1 MKYYPAYEGADL
13 VEIHSRWAI
22 PAMPLTRNLKCS
34 MPFIDLIQP
43 LLERRDLDNVQAHA
57 LMGWLLDGEATEAQ
71 VGGAITALKL
81 KGVTPGELASF
92 AMALRDR
99 AKRLELDPDVVDTC
113 GTGGGRNTF
122 NISTAAAFVAA
133 GAGVKIAKHGN
144 RSVTSKC
151 GSADVL
157 ESLGA
162 KLQDDL
168 GKLARIFSEAGIVF
182 MFAPVHHPGMRH
194 VGKARKEL
202 GFRSV
207 FNQLGPLANPAGAK
221 RQMIGVYEPG
231 LVEPM
236 AQALAK
242 LGAERAIVVHGE
254 DGLDEISPCG
264 PTKAAFVLNGDVR
277 LTTIG
282 PGDFGLSPVPES
294 SLEPGDDAA
303 ENATILQLA
312 ISELGSSRSKAILP
326 SAAMTIWLSGAADD
340 LAKARTMAE
349 ESIESGMAAEKLEQ
363 FVGAC
368 TKV

>member
-1 MKYYPAYEGADL
+1 
-13 VEIHSRWAI
+13 
-22 PAMPLTRNLKCS
+22 
-34 MPFIDLIQP
+34 MPFLDLIQP
-43 LLERRDLDNVQAHA
+43 LLDQRNLDDVQAHA
-57 LMGWLLDGEATEAQ
+57 LMSWLLDGEATEAQ
-71 VGGAITALKL
+71 VGAAITALKL
-81 KGVTPGELASF
+81 KGVAPGELASF
-92 AMALRDR
+92 ALALRER
-99 AKRLELDPDVVDTC
+99 AKKLDLGPNVVDTC
-113 GTGGGRNTF
+113 GTGGGRSTF

-133 GAGVKIAKHGN
+133 GAGIKIAKHGN

-168 GKLARIFSEAGIVF
+168 TKLTAIFHEAGIVF

-221 RQMIGVYEPG
+221 RQLIGVYDPS
-231 LVEPM
+231 LIEPM
-236 AQALAK
+236 AKALAQ
-242 LGAERAIVVHGE
+242 LGAERAVVVHGD

-264 PTKAAFVLNGDVR
+264 PSKAGFVLNGEVR
-277 LTTIG
+277 IASVA
-282 PGDFGLSPVPES
+282 PKDFGLSLIPEGA
-294 SLEPGDDAA
+294 LEPGEDSA
-303 ENATILQLA
+303 ENAAILQLA

-326 SAAMTIWLSGAADD
+326 SAAMAIWLSGRADD
-340 LAKARTMAE
+340 LEQARVMAE

-363 FVGAC
+363 FIGAC
-368 TKV
+368 AKA

>member
-1 MKYYPAYEGADL
+1 MIL
-13 VEIHSRWAI
+13 
-22 PAMPLTRNLKCS
+22 
-34 MPFIDLIQP
+34 MPFPDLIQP
-43 LLERRDLDNVQAHA
+43 LLEQHNLSPEQAQG
-57 LMGWLLDGEATEAQ
+57 LMSWLLDGEATEAQ
-71 VGGAITALKL
+71 TGAVLASLRI
-81 KGVTPGELASF
+81 KGVTPVELAAF
-92 AMALRDR
+92 AQALRDR
-99 AKRLELDPDVVDTC
+99 ANRLDLGDDIVDTC

-168 GKLARIFSEAGIVF
+168 PKLERIFRESGIVF

-207 FNQLGPLANPAGAK
+207 FNQLGPLANPAGAR
-221 RQMIGVYEPG
+221 RQMIGVYDPS

-242 LGAERAIVVHGE
+242 LGAERAVVVYGE
-254 DGLDEISPCG
+254 DGLDEISPCTT
-264 PTKAAFVLNGDVR
+264 TKAAFVMNGEVR
-277 LTTIG
+277 VTAIG
-282 PGDFGLSPVPES
+282 AGHFGLTEIDPGA
-294 SLEPGDDAA
+294 LEPGEDAA
-303 ENATILQLA
+303 ENAAILQVA
-312 ISELGSSRSKAILP
+312 ISEIDSTRSKAILP
-326 SAAMTIWLSGAADD
+326 SAAMAIWLSGLAAD
-340 LAKARTMAE
+340 LPEAKKWAE
-349 ESIESGMAAEKLEQ
+349 ESIRDGHATRALDK

-368 TKV
+368 TSA